1 MLIPRPLSAEIQV
14 QVRLCSVPPDVLD
27 SRRMT
32 SSTTSHQYV
41 DLEVL
46 CSLLPCRA
54 SEQMNEYLW
63 EAQNAALLNSPDAP
77 GTTAILGIEGRVHLW
92 RSLGRPAEL
101 IPALLM

>member
-1 MLIPRPLSAEIQV
+1 
-14 QVRLCSVPPDVLD
+14 
-27 SRRMT
+27 MT

-54 SEQMNEYLW
+54 TEQMNEYLR
-63 EAQNAALLNSPDAP
+63 EVQNAAFLNSQDAP
-77 GTTAILGIEGRVHLW
+77 GIPTLLGIEERVHLW